1 MKTRSLSRRPLT
13 QRPLSRTARLTSGT
27 RIGVSLACLASAGSV
42 GATVGVDTTAL
53 VEAVTVEAARAHQAR
68 FQEFADEGDGT
79 REASSDGYLNS
90 AIYISQ
96 LMIEAGYEVD
106 LQVFPYVYFEDLS
119 DPVFEQ
125 LAPVAISYPLDD
137 PEGFTSATYSG
148 QGDVTANVT
157 AVDVI
162 LPAAADPN
170 TSTSGCDAD
179 DFAGFPAGDIALV
192 QRGACTFG
200 QKVLNAQA
208 AGAVGVIIFNEG
220 QEGRTEA
227 FGATLGEPG
236 FTVPVVT
243 ASFAIGEVFA
253 PGGAQARVSVDTLVE
268 NRISANVIAES
279 RVGRSDRT
287 LVVGAHLDS
296 VDEGPGIQDNGSG
309 SAGILE
315 IALQLAALATAD
327 EMKVY
332 NRLRFAWWGAEELGL
347 LGSEYYVDNLTEEE
361 IEEIALNLNFD
372 MIGSPNYARFI
383 YDGDGSVTDP
393 AGPEG
398 SAFIEWLFRDWFDQ
412 QGLASEPTAFSGRSD
427 YGPFIAVGIPAGGL
441 FTGAEGIK
449 TEGQVALYG
458 GTAGEAYDPC
468 YHEACDTFDNISIEG
483 FDQMLD
489 AAANAVG
496 VFAVNS
502 LPAPPA
508 AKLADGST
516 ASFKRTAVETDFRG
530 NRLER

>member
-1 MKTRSLSRRPLT
+1 MASPSPTRFDKLP
-13 QRPLSRTARLTSGT
+13 AAGT
-27 RIGVSLACLASAGSV
+27 RLGVALVCAACSSGA
-42 GATVGVDTTAL
+42 GATAGVDTSAL
-53 VEAVTVEAARAHQAR
+53 VEAVTVENARAHQAK
-68 FQEFADEGDGT
+68 FQQFADEGDGT
-79 REASSDGYLNS
+79 RESSSDGYLNS

-106 LQVFPYVYFEDLS
+106 LQVFPYVYFEDLT
-119 DPVFEQ
+119 DPVFDQ
-125 LAPVAISYPLDD
+125 VAPEAVSYPLGE
-137 PEGFTSATYSG
+137 PEGFVSATYSG

-162 LPAAADPN
+162 LPAAPEAN
-170 TSTSGCDAD
+170 ASTSGCEAE

-200 QKVLNAQA
+200 TKVLNAQE

-227 FGATLGEPG
+227 FGATLGEAG
-236 FTVPVVT
+236 FTVPVVAT
-243 ASFAIGEVFA
+243 SYAIGEAFA
-253 PGGAQARVSVDTLVE
+253 AGGVEARVSVDTLIE
-268 NRISANVIAES
+268 NRITANVIADS
-279 RVGRSDRT
+279 RVGRRDRT

-296 VDEGPGIQDNGSG
+296 VDEGPGIQDNGTGSG
-309 SAGILE
+309 GILE
-315 IALQLAALATAD
+315 IAVQLAALAEAD

-332 NRLRFAWWGAEELGL
+332 NRLRFAWWGAEEQGL

-361 IEEIALNLNFD
+361 IGEIALNLNFD
-372 MIGSPNYARFI
+372 MIGSPNYGRFI
-383 YDGDGSVTDP
+383 YDGDGSDSEP

-412 QGLASEPTAFSGRSD
+412 QGLASEPTQFSGRSD

-449 TEGQVALYG
+449 TEEQVALYG

-468 YHEACDTFDNISIEG
+468 YHEACDDFDNISIEG

-489 AAANAVG
+489 AAANAIG
-496 VFAVNS
+496 VFAVNT
-502 LPAPPA
+502 LPVPPA

-516 ASFKRTAVETDFRG
+516 GSLKRSAVETDYRG
-530 NRLER
+530 DHLER